1 MLFTESIQSWR
12 DWGRVFQ
19 SIPAFTP
26 LAREI
31 CRREGLPWAELTPL
45 TPAPTASSAAGKRC

>member
-1 MLFTESIQSWR
+1 MSAPLFTETVENWK

-26 LAREI
+26 LAEEI
-31 CRREGLPWAELTPL
+31 CRREGLPWVLEKLFP
-45 TPAPTASSAAGKRC
+45 R

>member
-1 MLFTESIQSWR
+1 MLFADTIENWR

-26 LAREI
+26 LAKEI
-31 CRREGLPWAELTPL
+31 FRREALPWQELSPSL
-45 TPAPTASSAAGKRC
+45 PAPTAYFGAGFLC

>member
-1 MLFTESIQSWR
+1 MLFTETVENWK

-26 LAREI
+26 LAQEI
-31 CRREGLPWAELTPL
+31 CRREGLPWVGSPPSP
-45 TPAPTASSAAGKRC
+45 PAPTGCSAAGTRC